1 MAVSFVGLNSSFDSG
16 ALISQLIDLEV
27 QSRIA
32 PLQNKISSLNDE
44 NSFLSAASSSV
55 TNIKSIINHKD
66 ISQGTTELAS
76 KSVTTLDNTNAAGLE
91 NYYTT
96 VTATDDAVA
105 QTFDLEISQLATT
118 TTRKSDARV
127 ENGVTGASTLATANL
142 KGVTSVTTGDV
153 TIDGET
159 IASALTDSSTVN
171 DLLTFLQSF
180 AAVSTATMDAEGR
193 IAITGTAT
201 SIGSPGDDSNI
212 ITAVGLDNAV
222 LSGGAATGIQK
233 LTAAKASSLLNSLP
247 VPITGTILT
256 INGADVT
263 YNPATDSI
271 TTLINAINSESDTN
285 VTAAYDDI
293 NGEVILTNKDTGALS
308 MTISSNGN
316 ADTILRIDSAISQ
329 TLGDNAEFSI
339 STLNSGATLVSNSNT
354 VTGLLNGVTL
364 ELKNLTPTGPS
375 SPVNVTIAEDVSS
388 VSSKLN
394 SIIDNVNSLLTG
406 LDDRNDSFSRALSRK
421 IKNTISTVHSAAT
434 NDYTSLIDIGLRS
447 QFDGNNQF
455 TGYSFDSTIFESKF
469 LADRSDF
476 ISVLYGTDTATDPD
490 SEIATLSDG
499 SEGIITLL
507 QRALDIYVDPDVPT
521 NGIISQV
528 RESITTQ
535 IDTANDRIERAQES
549 IDALEARLSRQFSQ
563 LDVINAQFQ
572 QQQSAVA
579 NLGNTGG

>member
-1 MAVSFVGLNSSFDSG
+1 M
-16 ALISQLIDLEV
+16 
-27 QSRIA
+27 
-32 PLQNKISSLNDE
+32 
-44 NSFLSAASSSV
+44 
-55 TNIKSIINHKD
+55 
-66 ISQGTTELAS
+66 
-76 KSVTTLDNTNAAGLE
+76 
-91 NYYTT
+91 
-96 VTATDDAVA
+96 
-105 QTFDLEISQLATT
+105 
-118 TTRKSDARV
+118 
-127 ENGVTGASTLATANL
+127 
-142 KGVTSVTTGDV
+142 TSVTTGDV

-159 IASALTDSSTVN
+159 IASVLTDSSTVN

-180 AAVSTATMDAEGR
+180 AAVTSATMDSEGR

-233 LTAAKASSLLNSLP
+233 LTAAKASSVLNTLP
-247 VPITGTILT
+247 TPITGTTLT
-256 INGADVT
+256 INGAAVT
-263 YNPATDSI
+263 YDPATDSI

-388 VSSKLN
+388 VSSKLS
-394 SIIDNVNSLLTG
+394 SIINNVNSLLTG
-406 LDDRNDSFSRALSRK
+406 LDDRSDSFSRALSRK
-421 IKNTISTVHSAAT
+421 IKNTISTVHSGAT

-535 IDTANDRIERAQES
+535 IDTANERIERAQIS
-549 IDALEARLSRQFSQ
+549 IDAIEARLSRQFSQ

>member
-32 PLQNKISSLNDE
+32 PLQNKISRLNDE
-44 NSFLSAASSSV
+44 NSFLSSASSSV
-55 TNIKSIINHKD
+55 TNIKNIIDHKA

-76 KSVTTLDNTNAAGLE
+76 KSVTTLDNTNAAGTE

-96 VTATDDAVA
+96 ITATDDAVA
-105 QTFDLEISQLATT
+105 QTFDLEIRQLATT
-118 TTRKSDARV
+118 TTRRSDARID
-127 ENGVTGASTLATANL
+127 NGVTGASTLATANL
-142 KGVTSVTTGDV
+142 KGVTSITTGDV

-159 IASALTDSSTVN
+159 IASVLTDSSTIN
-171 DLLTFLQSF
+171 DLLIFLQSF

-193 IAITGTAT
+193 IAITGTAA

-212 ITAVGLDNAV
+212 ISAIGLDNAV

-233 LTAAKASSLLNSLP
+233 LTAAKASSVLNTLLT
-247 VPITGTILT
+247 PITGTILT

-263 YNPATDSI
+263 YDPTTDSI
-271 TTLINAINSESDTN
+271 TTLINAINSESDTS

-308 MTISSNGN
+308 MTISSNGD
-316 ADTILRIDSAISQ
+316 AHTIFRIDSAISE

-394 SIIDNVNSLLTG
+394 SIINNVNSLLSG

-421 IKNTISTVHSAAT
+421 IKNTISTVHSGAT
-434 NDYTSLIDIGLRS
+434 NSYTSLIDIGLRS

-507 QRALDIYVDPDVPT
+507 QRALDVYVDPDIPT

-535 IDTANDRIERAQES
+535 IDTANDRIERAQIS
-549 IDALEARLSRQFSQ
+549 IDAIEARLSRQFSQ

-572 QQQSAVA
+572 QQQRAVA